1 MELRR
6 YFDILWRRKWIVL
19 LTLVV
24 TMAAVVIGTNQIT
37 PIYQASTTL
46 RIAASAGGNLNYS
59 EYVYAAQLMNT
70 YVEIVTSG
78 PVLNELGTKLSLKE
92 LPVITAVVIPNTEL
106 VMITV
111 ESSNPKTAAKAA
123 NTLAEI
129 LISESKDL
137 YTGGGKTSQ
146 EVLGEEL
153 IKAQVAL
160 DQTRDAYARLIIQT
174 PAATGEIET
183 TKQLLQLNQSN
194 YTTLLGQFTQASL
207 REEIRSSMITVI
219 EPAVAPQ
226 TPSTPRVSLN
236 YAMGFVV
243 GLVGGL
249 GLALIFESQ
258 DTALYRS
265 EDIEAVTELNAIA
278 RIPKAN
284 RKQLGNRSNDFSS
297 FSDAFENLALNLQP
311 AKDQPPKKVLLVM
324 SAEPNQGKSMIA
336 HRLALA
342 LAELG
347 NKVVAI
353 DCDVRLPK
361 LHSLFE
367 LPNDRG
373 LTNLLD
379 GDAKLQDV
387 LQASSVEGVKL
398 LASGPPS
405 AHPPK
410 LLGSPQMVNLIDGL
424 KRDFDFVILDTPA
437 MLAVADITAVIPNV
451 DSVLLVARRCHTRRE
466 SLRSVKKVLTG
477 FRFRD
482 KSVDLI
488 VNQAETGGGYAA
500 YRYHKKMDSASTPAE
515 IKPA

>member
-1 MELRR
+1 MF
-6 YFDILWRRKWIVL
+6 Y
-19 LTLVV
+19 TLVV
-24 TMAAVVIGTNQIT
+24 TMAAVVIGTNQVT

-236 YAMGFVV
+236 YAMGLVV

-265 EDIEAVTELNAIA
+265 EDIEAVIELNAIA

-297 FSDAFENLALNLQP
+297 FPMPLRIWPQSPTCQRSAFQ
-311 AKDQPPKKVLLVM
+311 KS
-324 SAEPNQGKSMIA
+324 SACNERGTQSGK
-336 HRLALA
+336 
-342 LAELG
+342 
-347 NKVVAI
+347 I
-353 DCDVRLPK
+353 D
-361 LHSLFE
+361 
-367 LPNDRG
+367 DR
-373 LTNLLD
+373 
-379 GDAKLQDV
+379 
-387 LQASSVEGVKL
+387 SSFGACACGTWEQ
-398 LASGPPS
+398 S
-405 AHPPK
+405 
-410 LLGSPQMVNLIDGL
+410 
-424 KRDFDFVILDTPA
+424 
-437 MLAVADITAVIPNV
+437 
-451 DSVLLVARRCHTRRE
+451 RCH
-466 SLRSVKKVLTG
+466 
-477 FRFRD
+477 
-482 KSVDLI
+482 
-488 VNQAETGGGYAA
+488 
-500 YRYHKKMDSASTPAE
+500 
-515 IKPA
+515 

>member
-1 MELRR
+1 M
-6 YFDILWRRKWIVL
+6 
-19 LTLVV
+19 
-24 TMAAVVIGTNQIT
+24 
-37 PIYQASTTL
+37 
-46 RIAASAGGNLNYS
+46 
-59 EYVYAAQLMNT
+59 
-70 YVEIVTSG
+70 
-78 PVLNELGTKLSLKE
+78 
-92 LPVITAVVIPNTEL
+92 
-106 VMITV
+106 
-111 ESSNPKTAAKAA
+111 
-123 NTLAEI
+123 
-129 LISESKDL
+129 ISESKDL

-284 RKQLGNRSNDFSS
+284 RKQLGNLSSDFSS

-311 AKDQPPKKVLLVM
+311 AKGQPPKKVLLVM
-324 SAEPNQGKSMIA
+324 SAEPNQEN
-336 HRLALA
+336 R
-342 LAELG
+342 
-347 NKVVAI
+347 
-353 DCDVRLPK
+353 
-361 LHSLFE
+361 
-367 LPNDRG
+367 
-373 LTNLLD
+373 
-379 GDAKLQDV
+379 
-387 LQASSVEGVKL
+387 
-398 LASGPPS
+398 
-405 AHPPK
+405 
-410 LLGSPQMVNLIDGL
+410 
-424 KRDFDFVILDTPA
+424 
-437 MLAVADITAVIPNV
+437 
-451 DSVLLVARRCHTRRE
+451 
-466 SLRSVKKVLTG
+466 
-477 FRFRD
+477 
-482 KSVDLI
+482 
-488 VNQAETGGGYAA
+488 
-500 YRYHKKMDSASTPAE
+500 
-515 IKPA
+515 